1 MVTDTG
7 KVLNT
12 TAADHNHGVLLQ
24 GVANTGNIGGD
35 LVTIGQAHTGDLT
48 QSGVGLLGGRSS
60 DGSADASLL
69 GGGLIGGLGLQ
80 GVQTELQSGRIG
92 LVGSLFSSFTD
103 QLVKSRHE

>member
-1 MVTDTG
+1 VVTDTG

-12 TAADHNHGVLLQ
+12 TAADHDNGVLLQ
-24 GVANTGNIGGD
+24 GVANAGDVGGD
-35 LVTIGQAHTGDLT
+35 FVAVGQANTSDLT
-48 QSGVGLLGGRSS
+48 QCGVGLLGGRSS
-60 DGSADASLL
+60 DSSADASLL
-69 GGGLIGGLGLQ
+69 GRRQIGGLGLQ